1 MRVRACQFAI
11 VFAVLLSLFAS
22 PARAND
28 WPQWR
33 GPNRDARAADFKA
46 PATWPAE
53 LTQKWTVPVGDG
65 CATPAL
71 VGEQLYVFTRQG
83 GDEVIRCLDAATGDQ
98 KWSDKYES
106 APADGFARDFP
117 GPRSSPTVADGK
129 LVTMGVR
136 GIISCYDAGS
146 GERLW
151 RRDDFPGAWPKFY
164 ASSSPII
171 IDGQCIAQVG
181 SERGGGIVSYDLKSG
196 EPKWKWTVDGPAYG
210 SPTLLSLDGMRLL
223 VTITDKNMVALNMA
237 DQATLWQIPYTPPAR
252 GGLNY
257 NASSP
262 LVDGNIIYFSG
273 GGRGTKAVR
282 LEKPGS
288 DPPATELWS
297 NPDVSVQF
305 NTPVLRDGFLYGL
318 SKSNNLFCL
327 SAADGKTAWTTSRRM
342 DGRAGYGSVV
352 DAGSVLLALAG
363 AGNLIVFEPTEKEYK
378 EIAKYKVADGD
389 SYAYPV
395 ASGNRIFVKGKD
407 SVNLW
412 TVE

>member
-1 MRVRACQFAI
+1 MKARSCFSGI
-11 VFAVLLSLFAS
+11 VFVSLVVSLAG
-22 PARAND
+22 PGLAQN

-33 GPNRDARAADFKA
+33 GPNRDAKAADFKA
-46 PATWPAE
+46 PTTWPAE

-71 VGEQLYVFTRQG
+71 VGERLYVFTRQG
-83 GDEVIRCLDAATGDQ
+83 GDEIIRCLDAVTGDQ
-98 KWSDKYES
+98 KWSDKFQS

-117 GPRSSPTVADGK
+117 GPRCSPTVADGK
-129 LVTMGVR
+129 LITMGVR
-136 GIISCYDAGS
+136 GALSCYDAVS

-151 RRDDFPGAWPKFY
+151 RRDDFPGAWPQFY
-164 ASSSPII
+164 TSSSPIVV
-171 IDGQCIAQVG
+171 DSQCIAQVG
-181 SERGGGIVSYDLKSG
+181 SDRNGGIVSYDLKTG

-210 SPTLLSLDGMRLL
+210 SPTLLSLDGLRVL
-223 VTITDKNMVALNMA
+223 VTITSKNMIALNMA
-237 DQATLWQIPYTPPAR
+237 DQTTLWQIPYAPPPR

-262 LVDGNIIYFSG
+262 MVDGNIIYFSG

-305 NTPVLRDGFLYGL
+305 NTPVLKDGFLYGL
-318 SKSNNLFCL
+318 SKTNNLFCL
-327 SAADGKTAWTTSRRM
+327 NAADGKTAWTTSRRL

-363 AGNLIVFEPTEKEYK
+363 AGNLIVFEPTDKEYK
-378 EIAKYKVADGD
+378 EIAKYKVADID
-389 SYAYPV
+389 TYAYPV

-407 SVNLW
+407 TVNLW